1 VAHTEQEIIAEL
13 KQIPNVGP
21 AIARDL
27 RRLDIAGLN
36 DLHGRDPDQL
46 YDELC
51 ARDGVRHDP
60 CVRDVF
66 AAVVAIANGE
76 PARPWWAFT
85 PARKARDARNV

>member
-1 VAHTEQEIIAEL
+1 VPRTEQEIIAEL

-21 AIARDL
+21 ATARDL
-27 RRLDIAGLN
+27 RKLGIATLD

-51 ARDGVRHDP
+51 ARDGVRYDP

-76 PARPWWAFT
+76 PSRPWWAFT
-85 PARKARDARNV
+85 PLRKARDARTD